1 MTVPIL
7 IAWAAPS
14 LVDID
19 GVGEYAYAHLFEIVA
34 GASGFTAG
42 QTYHGMIAC
51 PCEVLSP
58 LDGSEELIDFK
69 IHPKAQPRL
78 YALGDTSPEDLQQWE
93 DQIMTAYGEQAGSVY
108 ETADG

>member
-19 GVGEYAYAHLFEIVA
+19 GVGEHAYAHLFEIVA
-34 GASGFTAG
+34 GASGFTAR
-42 QTYHGMIAC
+42 QTFHGMIAC

-69 IHPKAQPRL
+69 IHPKAQPLL
-78 YALGDTSPEDLQQWE
+78 YALGDTSPEDLQPWE
-93 DQIMTAYGEQAGSVY
+93 EQIMAAYGEQAGAVLMAA
-108 ETADG
+108 EG